1 MQEHQLKQKAEQFQ
15 ETSGVQWSEEKYKQ
29 MEALLQGYWLQDVW
43 SPHENPL
50 RDKSKDYTG
59 VGSCLRFTQCPLQI
73 KTEIKYA
80 CYERAKNQEWSMTSL
95 HFNASKL
102 NRICEWLGEK
112 HLQSNSLVDRPLS
125 EWLLSLR
132 TYLIEIDKY
141 YGNKKVRGVNKRGET
156 IAHNAQDDC
165 IYKFTQLYKLVFN
178 FYNDGNEYEKDIW
191 DLRKLGF
198 TDEYVSSSHQH
209 LLNFTE
215 LKRSWLYLAAK
226 HYIKYKLPLVSPSTC
241 SHKLLSIRKFYEFLS
256 ESHPNIR
263 PSEINRSLII
273 EYLGYVAALNI
284 GSHYRHRVLADLRD
298 FLELCFREK
307 WVNVTGNQLIYDDDL
322 PKYKRTYNAD
332 YIPEEVI
339 QQIQASLD
347 ELKNPMHKRMFLV
360 LIECGMR
367 ISELCHLCFNCL
379 RQDSKGDFF
388 LQYYQYKLK
397 KDITIPIARLTVK
410 VIQEQQ
416 DDVREQRG
424 EDCPFLFPSSKYVA
438 KDKATSYRPFRNA
451 LKELIYE
458 KDIKDI
464 NGKLWEF
471 HSHQCRHTVGTRMI
485 NNGVPQHI
493 IQRYLG
499 HESPTMTQVYAHI
512 HDKTLK
518 REIAKYHDGRVV
530 NIVGE
535 VVESEYPELDVNLDL
550 QWMKKNIL
558 AQALPNGTCARP
570 VVKGQC
576 PHANACFTCGDF
588 RTTIEFLDQHKE
600 QLSQTEKILEKA
612 NANGWQRQVE
622 MNEQVKQSLTNIINA
637 LEADNE

>member
-1 MQEHQLKQKAEQFQ
+1 MEKHKPKQKAEQFQ
-15 ETSGVQWSEEKYKQ
+15 EDSAVKWSKEKSKQ
-29 MEALLQGYWLQDVW
+29 MEDLLQEYWLQDVW

-59 VGSCLRFTQCPLQI
+59 VGACLRFDKCPPLI
-73 KTEIKYA
+73 KTEIKFA
-80 CYERAKNQEWSMTSL
+80 CYGRAKNQDWSMTTL
-95 HFNASKL
+95 HYTASKI
-102 NRICEWLGEK
+102 NRICEWLGSK
-112 HLQSNSLVDRPLS
+112 HSTVISLVEKSLD
-125 EWLLSLR
+125 EWILSLR
-132 TYLIEIDKY
+132 TYLTETGKY
-141 YGNKKVRGVNKRGET
+141 FGKAAIKGINAKGKPT
-156 IAHNAQDDC
+156 IYQADDDC
-165 IYKFTQLYKLVFN
+165 IYKFTQIYKFIFD

-198 TDEYVSSSHQH
+198 TDKYVAASHQH
-209 LLNFTE
+209 LLSFTE
-215 LKRSWLYLAAK
+215 LKGTWLYLAAK
-226 HYIKYKLPLVSPSTC
+226 QYIKYKLPLVSPTTC
-241 SHKLLSIRKFYEFLS
+241 HHKLLSLRKLYGFLS
-256 ESHPNIR
+256 QNYPNIE
-263 PSEINRSLII
+263 PLEINRSLIV
-273 EYLGYVAALNI
+273 EYLGYLATLDI
-284 GSHYRHRVLADLRD
+284 SSWYRHSLIANLRD

-307 WVNVTGNQLIYDDDL
+307 WIDVTGNQLIYDDDL

-339 QQIQASLD
+339 QQIQENLD

-367 ISELCHLCFNCL
+367 ISEICHLSFNCL

-388 LQYYQYKLK
+388 LQYHQYKLK
-397 KDITIPIARLTVK
+397 KDITIPISRLITK

-416 DDVREQRG
+416 DDVRSQRN
-424 EDCPFLFPSSKYVA
+424 EDCPFLFPSSKY
-438 KDKATSYRPFRNA
+438 KTKNKATSYKSFCDA
-451 LKELIYE
+451 LRRLIYE
-458 KDIKDI
+458 KNIKDI
-464 NGKLWEF
+464 NGNLWLF

-518 REIAKYHDGRVV
+518 REIAKYHDSRVV

-535 VVESEYPELDVNLDL
+535 VVESEHPELDVNLDL
-550 QWMKKNIL
+550 QWMKKNVL
-558 AQALPNGTCARP
+558 AQALPNGSCARP

-588 RTTIEFLDQHKE
+588 RTTIEFLDQHKK
-600 QLSQTEKILEKA
+600 QLSQTEKIIEKA
-612 NANGWQRQVE
+612 KANGWQRQVE
-622 MNEQVKQSLTNIINA
+622 MNEQVKQSLTNIIHA
-637 LEADNE
+637 LEAEHE

>member
-1 MQEHQLKQKAEQFQ
+1 MQEHQLKQQAEQSQ
-15 ETSGVQWSEEKYKQ
+15 ETSGVQWSKEKYKQ

-50 RDKSKDYTG
+50 RDKSKDCTG

-73 KTEIKYA
+73 KTEIKFA

-95 HFNASKL
+95 HCNASRI
-102 NRICEWLGEK
+102 NRICEWLGKK
-112 HLQSNSLVDRPLS
+112 HLQSISLVDRPLS
-125 EWLLSLR
+125 EWLLSLK

-141 YGNKKVRGVNKRGET
+141 CGSKKVRGVNKRGET

-165 IYKFTQLYKLVFN
+165 IYKFTQLYKLVFD

-198 TDEYVSSSHQH
+198 TDKYVSSSHQH

-215 LKRSWLYLAAK
+215 LKRSWLYLVAK

-241 SHKLLSIRKFYEFLS
+241 SHKLLSLRKFYDFLS

-263 PSEINRSLII
+263 PSEINRSLVV
-273 EYLGYVAALNI
+273 EYLGYVAALSI
-284 GSHYRHRVLADLRD
+284 GSHYRHRVIADLRD

-307 WVNVTGNQLIYDDDL
+307 WADVTGNQLIYDDDL

-339 QQIQASLD
+339 QQIQESLD

-379 RQDSKGDFF
+379 KQDSKGDFF
-388 LQYYQYKLK
+388 LQYHQYKLK
-397 KDITIPIARLTVK
+397 KDITIPISRLTVK

-416 DDVREQRG
+416 DDVRDQRG
-424 EDCPFLFPSSKYVA
+424 EDCPFLFPSSKYIV
-438 KDKATSYRPFRNA
+438 KDKATSYRPFCNA

-458 KDIKDI
+458 KGIKDI

-471 HSHQCRHTVGTRMI
+471 HSHQCRHSVGTRMI

-518 REIAKYHDGRVV
+518 REIAKYHDNRVV

-535 VVESEYPELDVNLDL
+535 VVESEHPELDINLDL
-550 QWMKKNIL
+550 QWMKKNVL

-600 QLSQTEKILEKA
+600 QLSQTEKIIEKA
-612 NANGWQRQVE
+612 KANGWQRQAE
-622 MNEQVKQSLTNIINA
+622 MNEQVKQSLTNIINT
-637 LEADNE
+637 LEANNE